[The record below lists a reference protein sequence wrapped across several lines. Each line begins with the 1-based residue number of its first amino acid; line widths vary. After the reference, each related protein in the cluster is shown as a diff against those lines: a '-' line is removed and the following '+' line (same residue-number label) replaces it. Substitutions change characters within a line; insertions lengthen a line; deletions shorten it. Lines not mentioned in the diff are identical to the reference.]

1 MLTKAA
7 RPRRPARHGMARPR
21 PTRYGIARLRTTGP
35 GTVRPRPTGH
45 GIARFRATGPGIA
58 ARAGAAGLIVTL
70 GAALAGCAGRAVAS
84 APPIELVTAYVG
96 APHGGSPTDA
106 YVAIRNNGNA
116 TRLVAVRTSVGG
128 TVTLRGPAGASPD
141 IERDFSSI
149 PIPGHALVRLNP
161 VSYHLV
167 ITGAGPMKAGGEIT
181 LTLVFAHDGSFRI
194 PAEVTNPQT
203 GGSSYFL
210 N

>member
-1 MLTKAA
+1 MLTKAV
-7 RPRRPARHGMARPR
+7 RPG
-21 PTRYGIARLRTTGP
+21 RTTDPGP
-35 GTVRPRPTGH
+35 SGRRSPPAPAPSRCSRRWAPPW
-45 GIARFRATGPGIA
+45 RAAPGQA
-58 ARAGAAGLIVTL
+58 E
-70 GAALAGCAGRAVAS
+70 AS

-96 APHGGSPTDA
+96 VPHDGNPTDA

-116 TRLVAVRTSVGG
+116 DQLVSVHTSVGG

-149 PIPGHALVRLNP
+149 PIPGHTLVRLNP
-161 VSYHLV
+161 TSYHLV
-167 ITGAGPMKAGGEIT
+167 ISGARPMKAGTEIT
-181 LTLVFAHDGSFRI
+181 LTLVFAHDGSYQI

-203 GGSSYFL
+203 GGASYFL